1 MKKSLIVNPLT
12 MTKTFTEKGIEYLL
26 VEVPDNEVIQL
37 GDVGKSIEGKHVV
50 ISLLKDITE
59 EQAKE
64 IMGWRDDWVSW
75 KPRIEM
81 LDNAL
86 QLEGIDTSLNWLLL
100 KKI

>member
-1 MKKSLIVNPLT
+1 VPENKSFKIIKGNSEDILI
-12 MTKTFTEKGIEYLL
+12 
-26 VEVPDNEVIQL
+26 EVVDDKSGVIVQ
-37 GDVGKSIEGKHVV
+37 VIPYHHEI